1 MLVTKVR
8 GGLSWRKCRKEK
20 SKKRKKAATQE
31 GCQMLT
37 NWGFGVGL
45 LLVRKQHRYQDP
57 DSFFQMYKHFPK
69 ANL

>member
-31 GCQMLT
+31 GCQMVT
-37 NWGFGVGL
+37 NWGFGKIVTQVKWVG
-45 LLVRKQHRYQDP
+45 VFIFFAWQFSTCVVYI
-57 DSFFQMYKHFPK
+57 SFR
-69 ANL
+69 